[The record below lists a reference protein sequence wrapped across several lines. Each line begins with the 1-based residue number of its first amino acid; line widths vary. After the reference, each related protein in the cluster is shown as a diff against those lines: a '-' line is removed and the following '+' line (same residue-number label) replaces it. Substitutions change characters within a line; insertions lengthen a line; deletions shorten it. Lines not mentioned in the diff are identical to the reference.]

1 MNALLDKIVADRA
14 KYCCNV
20 KTLGAA
26 NIVSPIRHHD
36 FVKDGQRVLLSG
48 DMEMLEA
55 WEKRL
60 GHKPS
65 FERAGPHE
73 RLGDEIARCRVAG
86 QAEDRD
92 RADIADHGGLAGL
105 HGEAVKADAAQPV
118 DHVNG
123 HIPRAGG

>member
-60 GHKPS
+60 DEAKGSAP
-65 FERAGPHE
+65 ETVRALQSEAVAELTPLQREVNAKRRALAAEYAKAVE
-73 RLGDEIARCRVAG
+73 RLDAL
-86 QAEDRD
+86 
-92 RADIADHGGLAGL
+92 RAKLA
-105 HGEAVKADAAQPV
+105 K
-118 DHVNG
+118 
-123 HIPRAGG
+123 